1 MYNIKK
7 VFTRCSS
14 HINIPFATC
23 KYKLKENIHV
33 YISLKGLHT
42 TEHSFNQLTLPPLST
57 TICIHTRQQQHHHHQ
72 PHPAAHNAQGI
83 YLYNRQG
90 PATMANTIVHPGFGR
105 GFFFISMLNNWNR
118 QQAVLQRA
126 IRMIYYHCSCEITC
140 NCTCTYR
147 KRWIYSHSLKTKY
160 EKRGIKIYIV
170 KTWITIY

>member
-90 PATMANTIVHPGFGR
+90 PATMVNTIVHPGFGR
-105 GFFFISMLNNWNR
+105 GFFLFR
-118 QQAVLQRA
+118 
-126 IRMIYYHCSCEITC
+126 CSTTETDSRRYCSEP
-140 NCTCTYR
+140 
-147 KRWIYSHSLKTKY
+147 S
-160 EKRGIKIYIV
+160 E
-170 KTWITIY
+170 